1 MYRGCQ
7 KAVTYRTRGTLD
19 ACSVGLHFD
28 KCKVARRGACIWSWK
43 GWKNMLN
50 PLKWLV
56 KKWVPA
62 NSEHKSMSFMVRSR
76 KTILKIP
83 TTFWSSQ
90 IQSQKYYNTKLEGKT
105 SLLSFKIRPDLFQIS
120 LSLSAL
126 QDWKSTF
133 KGFSKSLN
141 LSILFRG
148 DAVWPRQRATT
159 LCNSPRLALWT
170 PKKSRWMGKRR
181 YPLSLREFWWRSTR
195 NKVVKRRRDSK

>member
-7 KAVTYRTRGTLD
+7 KAVTYRTRGTFD

-120 LSLSAL
+120 LSLFLSLLCRIGKVHLKDSPSLSTFPFFLEEMQCDRGREQPPFATL
-126 QDWKSTF
+126 QDWHSGHQRKAGGWGSADIHF
-133 KGFSKSLN
+133 PSGNF
-141 LSILFRG
+141 G
-148 DAVWPRQRATT
+148 DAAQET
-159 LCNSPRLALWT
+159 
-170 PKKSRWMGKRR
+170 K
-181 YPLSLREFWWRSTR
+181 
-195 NKVVKRRRDSK
+195 